1 MASQSGRRPRCRKPL
16 ANAGLDHN
24 ALYHCQQAVEKALKA
39 FLVWHQQPFRRTHDL
54 EEIGQAVANLD
65 ISLGSITLEADALT
79 DFAWRARYPG
89 NLYTLAAGE
98 VTAMLELAQR
108 VLAEIKL
115 RLSRP
120 PQP

>member
-1 MASQSGRRPRCRKPL
+1 M
-16 ANAGLDHN
+16 
-24 ALYHCQQAVEKALKA
+24 
-39 FLVWHQQPFRRTHDL
+39 VWHQQPFRRTHDL
-54 EEIGQAVANLD
+54 EEIGQAVTNLD

-89 NLYTLAAGE
+89 NSYTLAAGE